1 MKSDDPKA
9 LDEIFIS
16 KKCAWL
22 YYVGRLN
29 QNQIAKKVGLSK
41 MRVHRLIAF
50 AEKKGFV
57 KTFVEGGFDET
68 LKYENILKE
77 KYHLKISEVIPID
90 DLKND
95 SIEMI
100 AAAGARF
107 IMNQINE
114 NNVNEFGIGTGNTL
128 NTIAK
133 WLPKIDKE
141 VDFITVNGSLTSHNS
156 IQTETGINQIAHKT
170 NGECYNV
177 GIPLMAESIEQ
188 KKVLE
193 KIKFIKEM
201 MNRANNTKVKILGVG
216 GLFET
221 SQIVRSKIFSKE
233 SIEKIKQAGA
243 VGEVAG
249 NFFDKNGKFISIK
262 ETQKIASADI
272 DSLKKSTT
280 VLVAGGRHKISQIK
294 SVLKSCLFTGLITD
308 EETAK
313 QL

>member
-1 MKSDDPKA
+1 MVLDDPKV

-50 AEKKGFV
+50 AEKNGFV

-68 LKYENILKE
+68 SKYENILKE
-77 KYHLKISEVIPID
+77 KYHLKISEVIPIE
-90 DLKND
+90 DLNND
-95 SIEMI
+95 PSEMI

-114 NNVNEFGIGTGNTL
+114 NNVSEFGIGTGNTL
-128 NTIAK
+128 NNIAK

-141 VDFITVNGSLTSHNS
+141 IDFITVNGSLTSHNS
-156 IQTETGINQIAHKT
+156 IQTETGINQISHKT

-177 GIPLMAESIEQ
+177 GIPLMVESVEQ
-188 KKVLE
+188 KKILE
-193 KIKFIKEM
+193 KIKFIKEI

-262 ETQKIASADI
+262 ETQKITSADI
-272 DSLKKSTT
+272 DSFKKSTT
-280 VLVAGGRHKISQIK
+280 VLVAGGRYKISQIK
-294 SVLKSCLFTGLITD
+294 SVLKSGLFTGLITD

>member
-1 MKSDDPKA
+1 MVLDDPKA

-50 AEKKGFV
+50 AEKNGFV

-68 LKYENILKE
+68 SKYENILKE
-77 KYHLKISEVIPID
+77 KYHLKISEVIPIE
-90 DLKND
+90 DLNND
-95 SIEMI
+95 PSEMI

-114 NNVNEFGIGTGNTL
+114 NNVSEFGIGTGNTL
-128 NTIAK
+128 NNIAK

-141 VDFITVNGSLTSHNS
+141 IDFITVNGSLTSHNS
-156 IQTETGINQIAHKT
+156 IQTETGINQISHKT

-177 GIPLMAESIEQ
+177 GIPLMVESVEQ
-188 KKVLE
+188 KKILE
-193 KIKFIKEM
+193 KIKFIKEI

-262 ETQKIASADI
+262 ETQKITSADI
-272 DSLKKSTT
+272 DSFKKSTT
-280 VLVAGGRHKISQIK
+280 VLVAGGRYKISQIK
-294 SVLKSCLFTGLITD
+294 SVLKSGLFTGLITD

>member
-1 MKSDDPKA
+1 MVLDDPKA

-50 AEKKGFV
+50 AEKNGFV

-68 LKYENILKE
+68 SKYENILKE
-77 KYHLKISEVIPID
+77 KYHLKISEVIPIE
-90 DLKND
+90 DLNND
-95 SIEMI
+95 PSEMI

-114 NNVNEFGIGTGNTL
+114 NNVSEFGIGTGNTL

-141 VDFITVNGSLTSHNS
+141 IDFITVNGSLTSHNS

-177 GIPLMAESIEQ
+177 GIPLMVESVEQ
-188 KKVLE
+188 KKILE
-193 KIKFIKEM
+193 KIKFIKEI

-262 ETQKIASADI
+262 ETQKITSADI
-272 DSLKKSTT
+272 DSFKKSTT
-280 VLVAGGRHKISQIK
+280 VLVAGGRYKISQIK
-294 SVLKSCLFTGLITD
+294 SVLKSGLFTGLITD

>member
-1 MKSDDPKA
+1 MVLDDPKA

-50 AEKKGFV
+50 AEKNGFV

-68 LKYENILKE
+68 SKYENILKE
-77 KYHLKISEVIPID
+77 KYHLKISEVIPIE
-90 DLKND
+90 DLNND
-95 SIEMI
+95 PSEMI

-128 NTIAK
+128 NNIAK

-141 VDFITVNGSLTSHNS
+141 IDFITVNGSLTSHNS

-177 GIPLMAESIEQ
+177 GIPLMVESVEQ
-188 KKVLE
+188 KKILE
-193 KIKFIKEM
+193 KIKFIKEI

-262 ETQKIASADI
+262 ETQKITSADI
-272 DSLKKSTT
+272 DSFKKSTT
-280 VLVAGGRHKISQIK
+280 VLVAGGRYKISQIK
-294 SVLKSCLFTGLITD
+294 SVLKSGLFTGLITD

>member
-1 MKSDDPKA
+1 MVLDDPKA

-50 AEKKGFV
+50 AEKNGFV

-68 LKYENILKE
+68 SKYENILKE
-77 KYHLKISEVIPID
+77 KYHLKISEVIPIE
-90 DLKND
+90 DLNND
-95 SIEMI
+95 PSEMI

-141 VDFITVNGSLTSHNS
+141 IDFITVNGSLTSHNS

-177 GIPLMAESIEQ
+177 GIPLMVESVEQ

-233 SIEKIKQAGA
+233 SIEKIKKAGA

-262 ETQKIASADI
+262 ETEKITSADI
-272 DSLKKSTT
+272 DSFKKSTT

-294 SVLKSCLFTGLITD
+294 SVLKSGLFTGLITD

-313 QL
+313 HL

>member
-1 MKSDDPKA
+1 MVLDDPKA

-50 AEKKGFV
+50 AEKNGFV

-68 LKYENILKE
+68 SKYENILKE
-77 KYHLKISEVIPID
+77 KYHLKLSEVIPIE
-90 DLKND
+90 DLNND
-95 SIEMI
+95 PSEMI

-128 NTIAK
+128 NNIAK

-141 VDFITVNGSLTSHNS
+141 IDFITVNGSLTSHNS

-177 GIPLMAESIEQ
+177 GIPLMVESVEQ
-188 KKVLE
+188 KKILE
-193 KIKFIKEM
+193 KIKFIKEI

-262 ETQKIASADI
+262 ETQKITSADI
-272 DSLKKSTT
+272 DSFKKSTT
-280 VLVAGGRHKISQIK
+280 VLVAGGRYKISQIK
-294 SVLKSCLFTGLITD
+294 SVLKSGLFTGLITD

>member
-1 MKSDDPKA
+1 MVLDDPKA

-50 AEKKGFV
+50 AEKNGFV

-68 LKYENILKE
+68 SKYENILKE
-77 KYHLKISEVIPID
+77 KYHLKISEVIPIE
-90 DLKND
+90 DLNND
-95 SIEMI
+95 PSEMI

-141 VDFITVNGSLTSHNS
+141 IDFITVNGSLTSHNS

-177 GIPLMAESIEQ
+177 GIPLMVESVEQ
-188 KKVLE
+188 KKIVE
-193 KIKFIKEM
+193 KIKFIKEI

-262 ETQKIASADI
+262 ETQKITSADI
-272 DSLKKSTT
+272 DSFKKSTT
-280 VLVAGGRHKISQIK
+280 VLVAGGRYKISQIK
-294 SVLKSCLFTGLITD
+294 SVLKSGLFTGLITD

>member
-1 MKSDDPKA
+1 
-9 LDEIFIS
+9 
-16 KKCAWL
+16 
-22 YYVGRLN
+22 
-29 QNQIAKKVGLSK
+29 

-50 AEKKGFV
+50 AEKNGFV

-68 LKYENILKE
+68 SKYENSLKE
-77 KYHLKISEVIPID
+77 KYHLKISEVIPIE
-90 DLKND
+90 DLNND
-95 SIEMI
+95 PSEMI

-114 NNVNEFGIGTGNTL
+114 NNVSEFGIGTGNTV

-141 VDFITVNGSLTSHNS
+141 IDFITVNGSLTSHNS

-177 GIPLMAESIEQ
+177 GIPLMVESVEQ
-188 KKVLE
+188 KKILE
-193 KIKFIKEM
+193 KIKFIKEI

-262 ETQKIASADI
+262 ETQKITSADI
-272 DSLKKSTT
+272 DSFKKSTT
-280 VLVAGGRHKISQIK
+280 VLVAGGRYKISQIK
-294 SVLKSCLFTGLITD
+294 SVLKSGLFTGLITD

>member
-1 MKSDDPKA
+1 MIIGDPKA

-50 AEKKGFV
+50 AEKNGFV

-68 LKYENILKE
+68 SKYENILKE
-77 KYHLKISEVIPID
+77 KYHLKISEVIPIE
-90 DLKND
+90 DLNND
-95 SIEMI
+95 PSEMI

-114 NNVNEFGIGTGNTL
+114 NNVSEFGIGTGNTV

-141 VDFITVNGSLTSHNS
+141 IDFITVNGSLTSHNS

-177 GIPLMAESIEQ
+177 GIPLMVESVEQ

-262 ETQKIASADI
+262 ETQKITSADI
-272 DSLKKSTT
+272 DSFKKSTT
-280 VLVAGGRHKISQIK
+280 VLVAGGRYKISQIK
-294 SVLKSCLFTGLITD
+294 SVLKSGLFIGLITD

>member
-1 MKSDDPKA
+1 MVLDDPKV

-50 AEKKGFV
+50 AEKNGFV

-68 LKYENILKE
+68 SKYENILKE
-77 KYHLKISEVIPID
+77 KYHLKISEVIPIE
-90 DLKND
+90 DLNND
-95 SIEMI
+95 PSEMI

-114 NNVNEFGIGTGNTL
+114 NNVSEFGIGTGNTL
-128 NTIAK
+128 NNIAK

-141 VDFITVNGSLTSHNS
+141 IDFITVNGSLTSHNS

-177 GIPLMAESIEQ
+177 GIPLMVESVEQ
-188 KKVLE
+188 KKILE
-193 KIKFIKEM
+193 KIKFIKEI

-262 ETQKIASADI
+262 ETQKITSADI
-272 DSLKKSTT
+272 DSFKKSTT
-280 VLVAGGRHKISQIK
+280 VLVAGGRYKISQIK
-294 SVLKSCLFTGLITD
+294 SVLKSGLFTGLITD

>member
-1 MKSDDPKA
+1 MVLDDPKA

-22 YYVGRLN
+22 YYVVRLN

-50 AEKKGFV
+50 AEKNGFV

-68 LKYENILKE
+68 SKYENILKE
-77 KYHLKISEVIPID
+77 KYHLKISEVIPIE
-90 DLKND
+90 DLNND
-95 SIEMI
+95 PSEMI

-114 NNVNEFGIGTGNTL
+114 NNVSEFGIGTGNTL
-128 NTIAK
+128 NNIAK

-141 VDFITVNGSLTSHNS
+141 IDFITVNGSLTSHNS

-177 GIPLMAESIEQ
+177 GIPLMVESVEQ
-188 KKVLE
+188 KKILE
-193 KIKFIKEM
+193 KIKFIKEI

-262 ETQKIASADI
+262 ETQKITSADI
-272 DSLKKSTT
+272 DSFKKSTT
-280 VLVAGGRHKISQIK
+280 VLVAGGRYKISQIK
-294 SVLKSCLFTGLITD
+294 SVLKSGLFTGLITD

>member
-1 MKSDDPKA
+1 MVLDDPKA

-50 AEKKGFV
+50 AEKNGFV

-68 LKYENILKE
+68 SKYENILKE
-77 KYHLKISEVIPID
+77 KYHLKISEVIPIE
-90 DLKND
+90 DLNND
-95 SIEMI
+95 PSEMI

-114 NNVNEFGIGTGNTL
+114 NNVSEFGIGTGNTL
-128 NTIAK
+128 NNIAK

-141 VDFITVNGSLTSHNS
+141 IDFITVNGSLTSHNS

-177 GIPLMAESIEQ
+177 GIPLMVESVEQ
-188 KKVLE
+188 KKILE
-193 KIKFIKEM
+193 KIKFIKEI

-262 ETQKIASADI
+262 ETQKITSADI
-272 DSLKKSTT
+272 DSFKKLTT
-280 VLVAGGRHKISQIK
+280 VLVAGGRYKISQIK
-294 SVLKSCLFTGLITD
+294 SVLKSGLFTGLITD

>member
-1 MKSDDPKA
+1 
-9 LDEIFIS
+9 
-16 KKCAWL
+16 
-22 YYVGRLN
+22 
-29 QNQIAKKVGLSK
+29 

-50 AEKKGFV
+50 AEKNGFV

-68 LKYENILKE
+68 SKYENILKE
-77 KYHLKISEVIPID
+77 KYHLKISEVIPIE
-90 DLKND
+90 DLNND
-95 SIEMI
+95 SSEMI

-114 NNVNEFGIGTGNTL
+114 NNVSEFGIGTGNTL
-128 NTIAK
+128 NNIAK

-141 VDFITVNGSLTSHNS
+141 IDFITVNGSLTSHNS

-177 GIPLMAESIEQ
+177 GIPLMVESVEQ
-188 KKVLE
+188 KKILE
-193 KIKFIKEM
+193 KIKFIKEI

-262 ETQKIASADI
+262 ETQKITSADI
-272 DSLKKSTT
+272 DSFKKSTT
-280 VLVAGGRHKISQIK
+280 VLVAGGRYKISQIK
-294 SVLKSCLFTGLITD
+294 SVLKSGLFTGLITD

>member
-1 MKSDDPKA
+1 MVLDDPKA

-50 AEKKGFV
+50 AEKNGFV

-68 LKYENILKE
+68 SKYENILKE
-77 KYHLKISEVIPID
+77 KYHLKISEVIPIE
-90 DLKND
+90 DLNND
-95 SIEMI
+95 PSEMI

-141 VDFITVNGSLTSHNS
+141 IDFITVNGSLTSHNS

-177 GIPLMAESIEQ
+177 GIPLMVESVEQ

-193 KIKFIKEM
+193 KIRFIKEM

-262 ETQKIASADI
+262 ETQKITSADI
-272 DSLKKSTT
+272 DSFKKSTT
-280 VLVAGGRHKISQIK
+280 VLVAGGRYKISQIK
-294 SVLKSCLFTGLITD
+294 SVLKSGLFTGLITD

>member
-1 MKSDDPKA
+1 MVLDDPKA

-50 AEKKGFV
+50 AEKNGFV

-68 LKYENILKE
+68 SKYENILKE
-77 KYHLKISEVIPID
+77 KYHLKISEVIPIE
-90 DLKND
+90 DLNND
-95 SIEMI
+95 PSEMI

-114 NNVNEFGIGTGNTL
+114 NNVSEFGIGTGNTL
-128 NTIAK
+128 NNIAK

-141 VDFITVNGSLTSHNS
+141 IDFITVNGSLTSHNS

-177 GIPLMAESIEQ
+177 GIPLMVESVEQ
-188 KKVLE
+188 KKILE
-193 KIKFIKEM
+193 KIKFIKKI

-262 ETQKIASADI
+262 ETQKITSADI
-272 DSLKKSTT
+272 DSFKKSTT
-280 VLVAGGRHKISQIK
+280 VLVAGGRYKISQIK
-294 SVLKSCLFTGLITD
+294 SVLKSGLFTGLITD

>member
-1 MKSDDPKA
+1 MVLDDPKA

-50 AEKKGFV
+50 AEKNGFV

-68 LKYENILKE
+68 SKYENILKE
-77 KYHLKISEVIPID
+77 KYHLKISEVIPIE
-90 DLKND
+90 DLNND
-95 SIEMI
+95 PSEMI

-114 NNVNEFGIGTGNTL
+114 NNVSEFGIGTGNTL
-128 NTIAK
+128 NNIAK

-141 VDFITVNGSLTSHNS
+141 IDFITVNGSLTSHNS
-156 IQTETGINQIAHKT
+156 IQTETCINQIAHKT

-177 GIPLMAESIEQ
+177 GIPLMVESVEQ
-188 KKVLE
+188 KKILE
-193 KIKFIKEM
+193 KIKFIKEI

-262 ETQKIASADI
+262 ETQKITSADI
-272 DSLKKSTT
+272 DSFKKSTT
-280 VLVAGGRHKISQIK
+280 VLVAGGRYKISQIK
-294 SVLKSCLFTGLITD
+294 SVLKSGLFTGLITD

>member
-1 MKSDDPKA
+1 MNSKEPKISDE
-9 LDEIFIS
+9 LFLS
-16 KKCAWL
+16 KKAAWL
-22 YYVGRLN
+22 YYVAKLN
-29 QNQIAKKVGLSK
+29 QNQIAEKIGLSK
-41 MRVHRLIAF
+41 MRVHRLIAL
-50 AEKKGFV
+50 AEKNGFV
-57 KTFVEGGFDET
+57 KTYVEGDFERT
-68 LKYENILKE
+68 SKYENILKE
-77 KYHLKISEVIPID
+77 KYHLKISEVIPIE

-95 SIEMI
+95 PSEMI

-128 NTIAK
+128 NNIAK

-141 VDFITVNGSLTSHNS
+141 IDFITVNGSLTSHNS

-177 GIPLMAESIEQ
+177 GIPLMVESVEQ
-188 KKVLE
+188 KKILE
-193 KIKFIKEM
+193 KIKFIKEI

-233 SIEKIKQAGA
+233 SIEKIKKAGA

-262 ETQKIASADI
+262 ETEKITSADI
-272 DSLKKSTT
+272 DSFKKSTT

-294 SVLKSCLFTGLITD
+294 SVLKSGLFTGLITD

-313 QL
+313 HL

>member
-1 MKSDDPKA
+1 MVLDDPKA

-50 AEKKGFV
+50 AEKNGFV
-57 KTFVEGGFDET
+57 KTFVEGGFDDT
-68 LKYENILKE
+68 SKYENILKE
-77 KYHLKISEVIPID
+77 KYHLKISEVIPIE
-90 DLKND
+90 DLNND
-95 SIEMI
+95 PSEMI

-114 NNVNEFGIGTGNTL
+114 NNVSEFGIGTGNTL
-128 NTIAK
+128 NNIAK

-141 VDFITVNGSLTSHNS
+141 IDFITVNGSLTSHNS

-177 GIPLMAESIEQ
+177 GIPLMVESVEQ
-188 KKVLE
+188 KKILE
-193 KIKFIKEM
+193 KIKFIKKI

-262 ETQKIASADI
+262 ETQKITSADI
-272 DSLKKSTT
+272 DSFKKSTT
-280 VLVAGGRHKISQIK
+280 VLVAGGRYKISQIK
-294 SVLKSCLFTGLITD
+294 SVLKSGLFTGLITD

>member
-1 MKSDDPKA
+1 MVLDDPKA

-50 AEKKGFV
+50 AEKNGFV

-68 LKYENILKE
+68 SKYENILKE
-77 KYHLKISEVIPID
+77 KYHLKISEVIPIE
-90 DLKND
+90 DLNND
-95 SIEMI
+95 PSEMI

-114 NNVNEFGIGTGNTL
+114 NNVYEFGIGTGNTL
-128 NTIAK
+128 NNIAK

-141 VDFITVNGSLTSHNS
+141 IDFITVNGSLTSHNS

-177 GIPLMAESIEQ
+177 GIPLMVESVEQ
-188 KKVLE
+188 KKILE
-193 KIKFIKEM
+193 KIKFIKEI

-262 ETQKIASADI
+262 ETQKITSADI
-272 DSLKKSTT
+272 DSFKKSTT
-280 VLVAGGRHKISQIK
+280 VLVAGGRYKISQIK
-294 SVLKSCLFTGLITD
+294 SVLKSGLFTGLITD